1 MSENEEGYAAEQVAT
16 LSSIIAGQP
25 VRTLSLFSF
34 DLDALSVGWGMTNGT
49 TGPNGKMSAV
59 PVVSVVSQPTFGILL
74 CLNMSF

>member
-16 LSSIIAGQP
+16 LSSIIASQP

-49 TGPNGKMSAV
+49 TGPNGKM
-59 PVVSVVSQPTFGILL
+59 
-74 CLNMSF
+74 